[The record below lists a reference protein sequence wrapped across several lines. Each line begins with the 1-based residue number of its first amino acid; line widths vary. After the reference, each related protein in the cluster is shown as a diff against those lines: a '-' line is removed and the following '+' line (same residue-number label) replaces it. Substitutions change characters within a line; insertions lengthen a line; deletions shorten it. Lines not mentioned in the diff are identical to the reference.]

1 MNRLQGFESRLPVL
15 VTLNDFGGIA
25 EDKVIKRLKYE
36 HPVFDTA
43 MLTAQKRHAEISGV
57 RSTHYCGAYWRYG
70 FHEDGVMSA
79 QRVVDAVKAAC

>member
-1 MNRLQGFESRLPVL
+1 
-15 VTLNDFGGIA
+15 
-25 EDKVIKRLKYE
+25 
-36 HPVFDTA
+36 VFDTA